1 MQTEQSQW
9 ALCEASL
16 RAHKTEAG
24 CVEVFWEHRSKD
36 ALALI
41 RGYNVRRNLWN
52 YFQSCL
58 GFLIFSCLYSSLS
71 TEWRTQANFRLRRRH
86 SSCPV
91 CTETKCMTF
100 TLKFTQPNTPSFLSS
115 PTQPLGTITQTIP
128 TFPLHVTFTCACVT
142 FPFQRIKIDDSTLTG
157 APLISF
163 ESCGDVTSLCIVWR
177 HVSLPENP
185 IDSYILYL
193 NHQQCGDKVRPDRDS
208 DRCKVVVS
216 GCHVDT
222 PYHVVVGAL
231 REGE

>member
-1 MQTEQSQW
+1 MAYTSELPPSQT
-9 ALCEASL
+9 SL
-16 RAHKTEAG
+16 LLSGLHGDKMYDLHL
-24 CVEVFWEHRSKD
+24 EV
-36 ALALI
+36 
-41 RGYNVRRNLWN
+41 Y
-52 YFQSCL
+52 
-58 GFLIFSCLYSSLS
+58 S
-71 TEWRTQANFRLRRRH
+71 TEHAFL
-86 SSCPV
+86 P
-91 CTETKCMTF
+91 
-100 TLKFTQPNTPSFLSS
+100 LKSNT
-115 PTQPLGTITQTIP
+115 TVRNNYIQTIP
-128 TFPLHVTFTCACVT
+128 VFPFHVTFTCACVT
-142 FPFQRIKIDDSTLTG
+142 FLFQRIKIDDSTLTG